1 MCDKDADIRTE
12 PELHILYNFETSKDY
27 KKFRQVG
34 QSTGLCLQ
42 SSGVELNCSCGFVAS
57 CSRFFSAIF
66 LSCKKNIQ
74 SLRS

>member
-42 SSGVELNCSCGFVAS
+42 SSGAELKLYLWLFGVVESV
-57 CSRFFSAIF
+57 FFCQI
-66 LSCKKNIQ
+66 
-74 SLRS
+74 SLV